1 MEAVARNVVVRTF
14 DEWRD
19 CIHARARIVHL
30 LNGLS
35 VDHYPRLHEL
45 LLYYNAKSRLLWNR
59 FRRAYVC
66 AMQPTHSHTG

>member
-14 DEWRD
+14 DEWLD

-45 LLYYNAKSRLLWNR
+45 LLYYNANSLCR
-59 FRRAYVC
+59 
-66 AMQPTHSHTG
+66 